1 MPQSRIHLRLLLL
14 AILACA
20 LAAAHAKFA
29 SFESSSS
36 SAQQCQ
42 QCIARLTT
50 GASSLPRAVATNA
63 CARIGAVGLECAE
76 EAASELYAVETT
88 RRVQS
93 LSLGRQYNSHV
104 DDVSHRVSLEMLPR
118 YMCVHFQALGASI

>member
-1 MPQSRIHLRLLLL
+1 MPQSRIHLLLL

-20 LAAAHAKFA
+20 LAAQAKFA

-50 GASSLPRAVATNA
+50 GASSLPRAVATHA
-63 CARIGAVGLECAE
+63 CARIGAVGVECAE

-88 RRVQS
+88 LRVQS
-93 LSLGRQYNSHV
+93 LSLSRQYNSHA
-104 DDVSHRVSLEMLPR
+104 DGASQQVSLEMFPR
-118 YMCVHFQALGASI
+118 YMCVHLQALAAFI